1 MKNWKK
7 LTAAALAALALVGS
21 LAGCGNNADK
31 NTNSFKKRR
40 DYYESSEY

>member
-7 LTAAALAALALVGS
+7 LTAAALAALALVGA

-31 NTNSFKKRR
+31 RQILSRQQK
-40 DYYESSEY
+40 

>member
-7 LTAAALAALALVGS
+7 LTAAALAALALVGT

-31 NTNSFKKRR
+31 NHIPSRQRK
-40 DYYESSEY
+40 